1 MKKYDV
7 VYAQRYQAGGE
18 EKTKWLNCGSV
29 IQTAKGFRLKLDSV
43 PLGCDGWFALF
54 EPKEADAPQKPQAAP
69 AVHEDFQ
76 DSQIPF

>member
-1 MKKYDV
+1 MSKKYDV

-29 IQTAKGFRLKLDSV
+29 IQTPRGFRLKLDSV

-54 EPKEADAPQKPQAAP
+54 EPKENEAKPAAKP
-69 AVHEDFQ
+69 RDDFEDGK
-76 DSQIPF
+76 IPF